1 MSPTRIWHDAE
12 RKKALIKRAM
22 ARDDMSLFLYQWVE
36 HLERRIHELER
47 KQLENAVIVRPRPRP

>member
-12 RKKALIKRAM
+12 RKKALIKRSM
-22 ARDDMSLFLYQWVE
+22 TQDDVSLFLYQWVE

-47 KQLENAVIVRPRPRP
+47 KYIENTVIIKPKPRP